1 MSTNETQMQVSLMNA
16 ADTLMSNYENGTAA
30 KAVKPV
36 AKIFVAAIMAGMF
49 IAFGGSSSN
58 VAVSGIENVGLARTL
73 AGCIFPVG
81 LMLIVLVGGELF
93 TGNCMMI
100 GGVMTGR
107 IKAIQM
113 IRVLVTVYLG
123 NLVGSLI
130 VSFLAYYSGQWKY
143 GAGALGAYT
152 IKVAFGKLNLSFGTA
167 VASGILCNILVCV
180 AVLMASASK
189 DAVGKIFGCFFPIWA
204 FVIAGYEHCVANMYY
219 IPAGI
224 IAAMDPAFAQK
235 AMELYGYTAED
246 LAMLN
251 PVNMIV
257 NNLIPVTIGNI
268 IGGMLFVAVPYVY
281 LYNKKAK

>member
-58 VAVSGIENVGLARTL
+58 VAVFGIENVGLARTL

-107 IKAIQM
+107 IKAMQM

-189 DAVGKIFGCFFPIWA
+189 DAVGKIFGCFFPLWA

-224 IAAMDPAFAQK
+224 IAAVDPAVAQK

>member
-58 VAVSGIENVGLARTL
+58 VAVFGIENVGLARTL

-107 IKAIQM
+107 IKAMQM

-123 NLVGSLI
+123 NQVGSLI

-204 FVIAGYEHCVANMYY
+204 FVIAGCEHCVANMYY

-224 IAAMDPAFAQK
+224 IAAADPAFAQK

>member
-58 VAVSGIENVGLARTL
+58 VAVFGIENVGLARTL

-113 IRVLVTVYLG
+113 LRVLVTVYLG

-257 NNLIPVTIGNI
+257 NNLIPVTIGSI

>member
-58 VAVSGIENVGLARTL
+58 VAVFGIENVGLARTL

-100 GGVMTGR
+100 GGVMNGR

-224 IAAMDPAFAQK
+224 IAAADPAFAQK